1 MTVWWRIEDRSVS
14 PVADLPAELTPEPEP
29 EPQPLIPQINQGV
42 QRERPRRPQ
51 VTLEGL
57 MADPSRW
64 VGGRARW

>member
-1 MTVWWRIEDRSVS
+1 MIWWRIEETEAS
-14 PVADLPAELTPEPEP
+14 PTMDTQPELRADPD
-29 EPQPLIPQINQGV
+29 PQPPQIPQVDQGV

>member
-1 MTVWWRIEDRSVS
+1 MIWWRVEETEAPPTVDPLPDLGVD
-14 PVADLPAELTPEPEP
+14 AD
-29 EPQPLIPQINQGV
+29 PQPVEIPQVDQGV

>member
-1 MTVWWRIEDRSVS
+1 MTLWWRVDDSER
-14 PVADLPAELTPEPEP
+14 PAHERQPEPGVDA
-29 EPQPLIPQINQGV
+29 EPQPVEIPQVDQGV